1 MDFSRIGGVHSSICN
16 RVGCTN
22 DEQRAHSSVR
32 ISVVRANEEEQIEEA
47 AQQIADAAA
56 QLRALRAWVRR
67 GTTTSSLRKG
77 SAMEPNTE
85 QTEPRISV
93 DPNVHFGKS
102 CVAGT
107 RIPVRDVLELL
118 RAGHSFEE
126 ILTDDYPDLEEAD
139 VQACVQYAIDTIDAE
154 RIHVTPSS
162 S

>member
-1 MDFSRIGGVHSSICN
+1 MKS
-16 RVGCTN
+16 
-22 DEQRAHSSVR
+22 
-32 ISVVRANEEEQIEEA
+32 
-47 AQQIADAAA
+47 
-56 QLRALRAWVRR
+56 
-67 GTTTSSLRKG
+67 
-77 SAMEPNTE
+77 NTE

-93 DPNVHFGKS
+93 DPNVHFGKP

-118 RAGHSFEE
+118 QAGHPFDE
-126 ILTDDYPDLEEAD
+126 IVTDYYPDLEEAD